1 VDHTTVKPTMNR
13 HTSIAALLCAGLL
26 SACGT
31 KEVQDITGPLANS
44 RIRFFNFG
52 VNAPGVNFYAN
63 ETKMTAITSATG
75 TESTTGI
82 AYGGV
87 GAGGA
92 YDDIDPGQYTLTGRI
107 AAATDKDL
115 PISTVTTT
123 IVDGKYY
130 SFYMSGIYT
139 APTKSVAGFVGEDP

>member
-1 VDHTTVKPTMNR
+1 MDHTTMTR
-13 HTSIAALLCAGLL
+13 TITRYTSIAVVALAGLL

-31 KEVQDITGPLANS
+31 QEVPNIAGPSPNS

-52 VNAPGVNFYAN
+52 VNAPSVNFYAN
-63 ETKMTAITSATG
+63 ETKMTAIQSTTG

-87 GAGGA
+87 AAGGA
-92 YDDIDPGQYTLTGRI
+92 YDENDPGQYTLTGRI

-115 PISTVTTT
+115 PISTATVTNAH
-123 IVDGKYY
+123 GKYS
-130 SFYMSGIYT
+130 SFYIHGVY
-139 APTKSVAGFVGEDP
+139 